1 MITYKAHYKDEFH
14 DLDIDIS
21 HDTGRALTFTI
32 DGVRFKGANFND
44 FELEEP
50 EKYSMDDLPFRLF
63 KEGGKI
69 YHEKLGIELD
79 SEYFYTLQRY
89 SLEVTIPVTV
99 IRISD
104 SRNMDAFIR
113 LKVKLRERNEND
125 RNNIIY
131 HRCDGVRVFPDVSDV
146 EDFSLHIGDEII
158 NGQKTLYF
166 EDALKSINSQIKDI
180 YDLKCCLTC
189 QYSDY
194 SPYGNDGFGYM
205 LCYRNHRD
213 EYLKVNDKDSFLSM
227 LRILTLNLNMKQTCA
242 KNLPPASFVRDTG
255 GMYNNYIILCAA
267 LRCGVFYHLQ
277 SLNTPASFDFTFSP
291 FCL

>member
-1 MITYKAHYKDEFH
+1 MITYKAHYKDELH
-14 DLDIDIS
+14 DLDIDIT
-21 HDTGRALTFTI
+21 HDKGKALTFTI

-69 YHEKLGIELD
+69 YHEKLGIEVD

-131 HRCDGVRVFPDVSDV
+131 RCDGVRVFPDASDV

-166 EDALKSINSQIKDI
+166 EDALKSINSQIKDT
-180 YDLKCCLTC
+180 YELKCCLTC

-205 LCYRNHRD
+205 LCYRDHKD
-213 EYLKVNDKDSFLSM
+213 EYLKVNDKDSFFEYVADLDFEFEYETN
-227 LRILTLNLNMKQTCA
+227 LCKEFAPRILCEGYRGD
-242 KNLPPASFVRDTG
+242 V
-255 GMYNNYIILCAA
+255 
-267 LRCGVFYHLQ
+267 
-277 SLNTPASFDFTFSP
+277 
-291 FCL
+291 

>member
-32 DGVRFKGANFND
+32 DGVKFTGVDFND
-44 FELEEP
+44 FELDEP
-50 EKYSMDDLPFRLF
+50 EKYSIDAMQFRLF
-63 KEGGKI
+63 KTGGKV

-79 SEYFYTLQRY
+79 SGYFYTLQRY

-104 SRNMDAFIR
+104 SRNMDAYIR
-113 LKVKLRERNEND
+113 LKVNLRERNKND
-125 RNNIIY
+125 RNNIY
-131 HRCDGVRVFPDVSDV
+131 YRCDGVRVFPDVSDV

-158 NGQKTLYF
+158 KGENTLYF

-205 LCYRNHRD
+205 LCYRDHKD
-213 EYLKVNDKDSFLSM
+213 EYLKVNDKDSFFEYVEDLDYE
-227 LRILTLNLNMKQTCA
+227 LKCETDLCKEFAPRILCEGYRGYL
-242 KNLPPASFVRDTG
+242 
-255 GMYNNYIILCAA
+255 
-267 LRCGVFYHLQ
+267 
-277 SLNTPASFDFTFSP
+277 
-291 FCL
+291 